1 MLTEAK
7 NPTDDR
13 PADRSETLAR
23 HAVDQHREKP
33 LIVRLGEY
41 LVEQGRLDA
50 AGLARAERASA
61 AGQGRLD
68 ELLVKLGLVSERHMA
83 EAFAHV
89 LSLPLANKNDYPI
102 APVAIGRVSAKFLQR
117 EGIVPLGEG
126 DDGVDVAFADPLA
139 EDLVDAMALA
149 ADKPLRRWVGVP
161 AEVEAALAD
170 LYGTAGTAAGPAGQL
185 LDDGQEAG
193 SEDIE
198 RLEDLAREAPVIRLV
213 NALVSRAVEERA
225 SDIHLESFHGRL
237 AVRYRVDGDLVDV
250 EPPPAAMRAAI
261 ISRVKIMAGL
271 DIAER
276 RQPQDGRIR
285 MAVRG
290 SSIDLRVSTLP
301 MLHGES
307 VVLRILDRGGLELNL
322 PVMGIQEPALGAF
335 RGALAEHNGIVLV
348 TGATGSGKTSTL
360 YAGLLELTSSKRKI
374 ITVEDPVEYELPG
387 INQIQTRNSVGL
399 SFAAVLRSILRHD
412 PDIIMVGEIR
422 DRETAEIA
430 VQAALTGHLVLSTL
444 HTNGAAAALGRLLDM
459 GIEGYLLTSTLRAVM
474 AQRLVRRLCTH
485 CRVAWE
491 PPTEL
496 AQRLG
501 IEADLARM
509 GGKLWQ
515 PRGCEHCSGRGYH
528 GRVAV
533 AEVMSMS
540 DDLHRLVLRGASV
553 AELHETARAEGMRSL
568 YRDGIWKAL
577 EGLTSLDE
585 AMRVARE
592 D

>member
-1 MLTEAK
+1 MLIEAK
-7 NPTDDR
+7 NPTDER
-13 PADRSETLAR
+13 QEERAR
-23 HAVDQHREKP
+23 TFAEHDTDELHEKP
-33 LIVRLGEY
+33 LISRLGEH
-41 LVEQGRLDA
+41 LVEHGRLDA
-50 AGLARAERASA
+50 AGLARAERASV

-68 ELLVKLGLVSERHMA
+68 QLLVKLGLVSERHMA
-83 EAFAHV
+83 EAFAHL
-89 LSLPLANKNDYPI
+89 LSLPLARKSDYPL
-102 APVAIGRVSAKFLQR
+102 APVEAGRVSVQFLQR
-117 EGIVPLGEG
+117 EGIVPLGDG

-149 ADKPLRRWVGVP
+149 MDRPLRRWVGVP
-161 AEVEAALAD
+161 AEIEAALTD
-170 LYGTAGTAAGPAGQL
+170 LYGSTGSSAGSAGHHL
-185 LDDGQEAG
+185 EDGHDAG
-193 SEDIE
+193 SEDLE

-213 NALVSRAVEERA
+213 NALISRAVEERA

-250 EPPPAAMRAAI
+250 EPPAASMRAAI

-322 PVMGIQEPALGAF
+322 PNMGIQEPALGAF
-335 RGALAEHNGIVLV
+335 RRALAEHNGIVLV

-374 ITVEDPVEYELPG
+374 ITVEDPVEYELAG

-444 HTNGAAAALGRLLDM
+444 HTNGAASAVGRLLDM
-459 GIEGYLLTSTLRAVM
+459 GIEGYLVTSTLRAVM
-474 AQRLVRRLCTH
+474 AQRLLRRLCPH
-485 CRVAWE
+485 CREAWE
-491 PPTEL
+491 PPAEL
-496 AQRLG
+496 ARKLG
-501 IEADLARM
+501 IEAALAHK

-533 AEVMSMS
+533 TEVMSMS

-553 AELHETARAEGMRSL
+553 AELNEAARAEGMRSL